1 MMNQKITSWDIEMLA
16 IYPNLEVEMNQWGYI
31 TSNGTGEAIIT
42 GNYLLNSRI
51 TLIINLTI
59 TN

>member
-1 MMNQKITSWDIEMLA
+1 MNQKITSWDIEILA
-16 IYPNLEVEMNQWGYI
+16 KYPNLEVEMNQWGYI
-31 TSNGTGEAIIT
+31 TSNGTGEVVLT
-42 GNYLLNSRI
+42 GEYNLNSRI